1 MKLAY
6 MGMGGIYKFVLFKG
20 FKELGVGGI
29 IKTKFFYSNAK
40 EAFLSF
46 SLGVFQRELKNS
58 WDII

>member
-29 IKTKFFYSNAK
+29 IKTKFII
-40 EAFLSF
+40 
-46 SLGVFQRELKNS
+46 QRQRKLF
-58 WDII
+58 